1 MHTGSFDAERTYPL
15 ASSAAYVVVVAR
27 KALMHRKIER
37 GSMAGRTQS
46 DGRFWTLRVSEFFRR
61 SVGGKKDA

>member
-1 MHTGSFDAERTYPL
+1 MHTGSFHAERTYPL

-46 DGRFWTLRVSEFFRR
+46 EGRF
-61 SVGGKKDA
+61 